1 MNHLDLFSGIGGFSL
16 GLEKAGFTTK
26 AFCEMDPF
34 CKLVLNKHWKD
45 IPVYDNIKTLHGT
58 QIEKDIGAIDIITG
72 GFPCQPYSVAGK
84 QKGTN
89 DDRYLW
95 PEMFRVIREVQP
107 TFVIAENV
115 KGLVNIQDGMVF
127 ETVCSDLESEGFE
140 VQTFII
146 PAAGIGAPHKRERV
160 WIVAYSDSNRH
171 SNKIRGSSTKEER
184 ISQEHRQDH
193 NTTRK
198 SSGASSVWETNNQHV
213 PNSSGKR
220 SSSQSIGVNR
230 ELAEESS
237 GEKKTR
243 NKSTLC
249 TSSLC
254 SDVSNSNTRFS
265 DGSQEEIQS
274 RRSSR
279 DEYVENSRRT
289 LRQGSQFGTENENEI
304 REEDANQSERS
315 SQTREDV
322 VADTYTRFS
331 NGSQEEIQSRRNAV
345 DTSSEDLADTSSEQ
359 SDSQN
364 YGQEQRE
371 VSEPKQIKLG
381 GRSSGL
387 LWPSNW
393 EFEPDV
399 GRVADGIPGRAHR
412 LKALGNA
419 IVPQIAEEIG
429 KAIMK
434 VYHG

>member
-1 MNHLDLFSGIGGFSL
+1 
-16 GLEKAGFTTK
+16 
-26 AFCEMDPF
+26 
-34 CKLVLNKHWKD
+34 
-45 IPVYDNIKTLHGT
+45 
-58 QIEKDIGAIDIITG
+58 
-72 GFPCQPYSVAGK
+72 
-84 QKGTN
+84 
-89 DDRYLW
+89 
-95 PEMFRVIREVQP
+95 
-107 TFVIAENV
+107 
-115 KGLVNIQDGMVF
+115 MVF

-279 DEYVENSRRT
+279 NEYVENSRRT

-304 REEDANQSERS
+304 RKENANKSERS
-315 SQTREDV
+315 SKTREDV
-322 VADTYTRFS
+322 VADTESKRTGKNNERLRS
-331 NGSQEEIQSRRNAV
+331 GTSGISGREGTVRTQEDVANP
-345 DTSSEDLADTSSEQ
+345 SSEQ

-381 GRSSGL
+381 GRSSGT

-393 EFEPDV
+393 EFEPNV
-399 GRVADGIPGRAHR
+399 GRVANGIPGRAHR

>member
-160 WIVAYSDSNRH
+160 WIVAYSISNDKKQTIQR
-171 SNKIRGSSTKEER
+171 SDGEESR
-184 ISQEHRQDH
+184 ISKEY
-193 NTTRK
+193 RK
-198 SSGASSVWETNNQHV
+198 NDDTSRVTSGAS
-213 PNSSGKR
+213 
-220 SSSQSIGVNR
+220 GV
-230 ELAEESS
+230 
-237 GEKKTR
+237 
-243 NKSTLC
+243 
-249 TSSLC
+249 
-254 SDVSNSNTRFS
+254 
-265 DGSQEEIQS
+265 
-274 RRSSR
+274 RSSR

-304 REEDANQSERS
+304 RKENANQSERS

-322 VADTYTRFS
+322 V
-331 NGSQEEIQSRRNAV
+331 
-345 DTSSEDLADTSSEQ
+345 ADTSSEQ